1 MLWHLL
7 VGWDFLHKCFL
18 PNTTERCS
26 SISASARNA
35 FPLRR
40 FTAGKQ
46 RCYSELLYIGSAST
60 RATRLQPADPSN
72 DAHSSVG
79 HSNTN
84 GQSRVHASRGAD
96 WEKRRFSAVLALLPH
111 NACDE
116 TTSLT
121 SLFALA
127 NKTSGRSLRRTQSLT
142 VDFLAA
148 QARRIAIAFSTLPL
162 KLAEC
167 SSSIRPRNESF
178 RALAHLVYCHSTCER
193 ENQILGKTWI

>member
-116 TTSLT
+116 TSSLT
-121 SLFALA
+121 SLFCFSEQNVWEISAT
-127 NKTSGRSLRRTQSLT
+127 NRIVNGGFSGCPSTENC
-142 VDFLAA
+142 DCFL
-148 QARRIAIAFSTLPL
+148 
-162 KLAEC
+162 
-167 SSSIRPRNESF
+167 
-178 RALAHLVYCHSTCER
+178 HSTVEVGR
-193 ENQILGKTWI
+193 VFI